1 MRNII
6 TALFLSSLLFATPAI
21 AGSGHEHDKDGGHS
35 HAQNTIN
42 SEEAATRAAMK
53 VEQLANKGQIDG
65 SWAGLEAASI
75 EQKRYK
81 NGPEWV
87 ITFKNGK
94 VRDAAKQTLY
104 LFFSLD
110 GHYIA
115 ANYTG
120 N

>member
-1 MRNII
+1 MKKII
-6 TALFLSSLLFATPAI
+6 TALFLSSLLFGTPAI
-21 AGSGHEHDKDGGHS
+21 AGSGHEHDKDGGHG
-35 HAQNTIN
+35 HVQKTIN

-53 VEQLANKGQIDG
+53 IEQLANKGKIDG
-65 SWAGLEAASI
+65 SWTGLKAITI
-75 EQKRYK
+75 EQKNYK

-87 ITFKNGK
+87 IIFKNGK
-94 VRDAAKQTLY
+94 VSNIAKQTLY

>member
-1 MRNII
+1 MKNFI
-6 TALFLSSLLFATPAI
+6 TALFLSSLLFGTPVI
-21 AGSGHEHDKDGGHS
+21 AGVGHEHNKDGGHS
-35 HAQNTIN
+35 HAHKNIT

-53 VEQLANKGQIDG
+53 VEQLIKKGKIDP
-65 SWAGLEAASI
+65 SWGKLSAASI
-75 EQKRYK
+75 EQKTYI

-87 ITFKNGK
+87 ITFKNSNISDLK
-94 VRDAAKQTLY
+94 KQTLY

-120 N
+120 L